1 MDSWKRVRY
10 QLVISELEQMAR
22 YLDLMNSGIQDNQ
35 QKLEADLKAMTN
47 NMTEE
52 ERSDFYDFH
61 EDDMIEAGSD
71 FPTWLFS
78 SFIIN
83 WYSFIEYQLISL
95 CKILGFKISAS
106 IQDNTRPLEGIGG
119 ASKFLKEAEKYK
131 IDNAHWAEL
140 QKVRKIRNKL
150 VHEGGILILKP
161 TKSKH
166 SKQIDLGEDGVL
178 YLPIDSDLYRYLSE
192 HNLYRVGQ
200 SRFTPSYTYCKH
212 LVKFGTDLLTKIYK
226 DFNLST

>member
-1 MDSWKRVRY
+1 MDSWKRVSY

-71 FPTWLFS
+71 FPTLLFS
-78 SFIIN
+78 SFIIS
-83 WYSFIEYQLISL
+83 WYSFIECQLISL
-95 CKILGFKISAS
+95 CNILELRISVS
-106 IQDNTRPLEGIGG
+106 IKDNIRHYEGIRR
-119 ASKFLKEAEKYK
+119 AYKFLDEAANYK
-131 IDNAHWAEL
+131 IDNAHWQEL
-140 QKVRKIRNKL
+140 LKVGKIRNKL

-161 TKSKH
+161 TKSNP
-166 SKQIDLGEDGVL
+166 STQIDLGEDGVL
-178 YLPIDSDLYRYLSE
+178 YLPIDSDLYHYLSE
-192 HNLYRVGQ
+192 HNLYCVGQ
-200 SRFTPSYTYCKH
+200 SRFNPSYTYCKH
-212 LVKFGTDLLTKIYK
+212 LVKFGTDFLTKIYK

>member
-10 QLVISELEQMAR
+10 QLVISELEQIAR

-52 ERSDFYDFH
+52 ERADFYNFH
-61 EDDMIEAGSD
+61 EDDMIEAGSN
-71 FPTWLFS
+71 FPTLLFS
-78 SFIIN
+78 SFIIT

-95 CKILGFKISAS
+95 CKILDFKISV
-106 IQDNTRPLEGIGG
+106 QDNTRPIEGIGG
-119 ASKFLKEAEKYK
+119 SYKFLNEAEKYK

-140 QKVRKIRNKL
+140 RKVGKIRNKL

-161 TKSKH
+161 TKSNH
-166 SKQIDLGEDGVL
+166 STQIDLGEDGVV